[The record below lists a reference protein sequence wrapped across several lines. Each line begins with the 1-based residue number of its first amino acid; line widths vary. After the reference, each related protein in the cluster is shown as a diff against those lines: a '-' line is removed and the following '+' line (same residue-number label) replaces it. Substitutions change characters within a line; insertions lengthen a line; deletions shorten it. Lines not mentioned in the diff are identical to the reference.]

1 MKRIGLIPRS
11 RLKNIPDKVRAHHE
25 LCFFLHDECA
35 RSLVEYEHAS
45 AHLETIKFRDQAEF
59 TRFEE
64 LSNDTDTIEALRE
77 LGHLNAS
84 KKVVLNTIS
93 MAMISDCLHHVY
105 EALRCFERRKCV
117 VGFNLLR
124 KPLTESLLYLSWIY
138 GRRDEFYI
146 QFTKGD
152 PEILSLSKLR
162 EKRKEIYSEA
172 IKNLENYHLFDPD
185 SIECAI
191 NSRKNKNGFQ
201 KFFQHAVHLVTTWN
215 AELRTS
221 AENFNF
227 IFKNPFDDDI
237 YDLIYQNLPY
247 LLLFMS
253 HVIIGIFDRMKKMD
267 ETSKHLFQIRTKLSY
282 DLITGSD
289 KHRTLSTLRELVP
302 TSPSCSRCS
311 SECKFTLYNAVRML
325 LVSEFRC
332 TNCRKISP
340 FLLFS
345 YPEHMK

>member
-11 RLKNIPDKVRAHHE
+11 RLKNIPDKVRARHE

-35 RSLVEYEHAS
+35 RSLVEYEQAG
-45 AHLETIKFRDQAEF
+45 AHLETIKFRDQVEL

-64 LSNDTDTIEALRE
+64 LANNTDTIEALRE
-77 LGHLNAS
+77 LGHPNAS

-105 EALRCFERRKCV
+105 EALRCFEKRKCV

-124 KPLTESLLYLSWIY
+124 KPLKESLLYLAWMY
-138 GRRDEFYI
+138 GRRDEFYD

-152 PEILSLSKLR
+152 SKYLSQSVIG
-162 EKRKEIYSEA
+162 EKRKEIYLDA
-172 IKNLENYHLFDPD
+172 IENIEHGKSFDPEF
-185 SIECAI
+185 IESTI
-191 NSRKNKNGFQ
+191 YNRKNENGLEL
-201 KFFQHAVHLVTTWN
+201 FFQHAVHLITTRHP
-215 AELRTS
+215 ELKTS

-227 IFKNPFDDDI
+227 IFKDSFADDV
-237 YDLIYQNLPY
+237 YVLVYQNLPY

-289 KHRTLSTLRELVP
+289 KHRTLSTLRELVSA
-302 TSPSCSRCS
+302 SPSCSRCS
-311 SECKFTLYNAVRML
+311 SECKLTLYNAVRML

-332 TNCRKISP
+332 TSCRKISP

-345 YPEHMK
+345 YPEHME

>member
-1 MKRIGLIPRS
+1 MKRIGLIPLS
-11 RLKNIPDKVRAHHE
+11 RLNNIPDKIRALHE

-35 RSLVEYEHAS
+35 RSLVEYENAD
-45 AHLETIKFRDQAEF
+45 AQLETIKFRDQAEL

-77 LGHLNAS
+77 LGYLNAS

-105 EALRCFERRKCV
+105 EALRCFEKRKCV

-124 KPLTESLLYLSWIY
+124 KPLTESLLYLSWMH

-152 PEILSLSKLR
+152 PEILSLSKLG

-172 IKNLENYHLFDPD
+172 VKNLEHHHLFDPD
-185 SIECAI
+185 SIEYTI
-191 NSRKNKNGFQ
+191 NSRRNENGFQ
-201 KFFQHAVHLVTTWN
+201 KYFQHAVHLVTTWN

-227 IFKNPFDDDI
+227 IFKNPLDDDI

-253 HVIIGIFDRMKKMD
+253 HVIIDIFDRMNKMD
-267 ETSKHLFQIRTKLSY
+267 ATSKHLFQIRTILSY
-282 DLITGSD
+282 NLITGSD
-289 KHRTLSTLRELVP
+289 EHRALSTFRELVS
-302 TSPSCSRCS
+302 TSLSCSRCS
-311 SECKFTLYNAVRML
+311 AACKITLYNAVRML
-325 LVSEFRC
+325 LMSEFRC
-332 TNCRKISP
+332 TSCRKSSP
-340 FLLFS
+340 FFFFHIQS
-345 YPEHMK
+345 T